1 MRHSNTIGLSA
12 LGGVVL
18 IACLGVYVSA
28 QAPGLALKVE
38 VSLIPLDVAV
48 YDSRGN
54 PVNTLTREDFLIYE
68 EGVLQDIQHFDAA
81 DAPYHVLLLFDTSGS
96 TRNQVP
102 FMIEAVNRF
111 FMNMGLND
119 QVAVASFDVQVAK
132 LLDWRTR
139 GGPSRQIALT
149 PRNAGTDFYGAL
161 RWAVGELGRIGGRK
175 GALVLTD
182 GIDQRLSLPSEEAEF
197 QRTLRAVEQS
207 QSPFYFIAVYPG
219 GSAAV
224 APVKARQ
231 RMEQVAQRSGGRVL
245 FPTTLGDVAPL
256 YERIARE
263 LGSSY
268 TLAYGSNR
276 PQADGTYRRINV
288 TLKRP
293 GLRVSQSRTGYYA
306 GGQPAPASDAVA
318 AAVQRSLG
326 VASPDAAAVNV
337 SAVVQTQPAT
347 EPPSISDAVAA
358 SVRRSLGTDGQPPV
372 SEAAIAQRS
381 AAAEPQETASKPPA
395 SLRPAGPQPP
405 VLITPIEHAL
415 LSPPE
420 LNEWRF
426 DWEDVPN
433 ARRYQIVVNVPDAAA
448 PIIDEETRGST
459 YALPRRRIANPTQNS
474 RGWAWKV
481 RAQTADG
488 AWGAWSESRQFDVFV
503 SALAR

>member
-1 MRHSNTIGLSA
+1 
-12 LGGVVL
+12 VVL
-18 IACLGVYVSA
+18 IACLAGYLLA
-28 QAPGLALKVE
+28 QVPGLALKVE

-48 YDSRGN
+48 YDLRGN
-54 PVNTLTREDFLIYE
+54 PVNTLTREDFLIHE
-68 EGVLQDIQHFDAA
+68 DGVLQDIQHFDAA
-81 DAPYHVLLLFDTSGS
+81 DTPYHVLLLFDTSGS
-96 TRNQVP
+96 TRNQFP

-111 FMNMGLND
+111 FVNLGSND

-149 PRNAGTDFYGAL
+149 SRNAGTDFYGAL
-161 RWAVGELGRIGGRK
+161 RWAVGELSRIGSRK

-207 QSPFYFIAVYPG
+207 QSPFYFIAVYAG
-219 GSAAV
+219 GSAAL
-224 APVKARQ
+224 APAKARQ

-276 PQADGTYRRINV
+276 PQADGTYRRIDV
-288 TLKRP
+288 TLKQP

-306 GGQPAPASDAVA
+306 GGQPAPASDVVA

-326 VASPDAAAVNV
+326 RASPDAAPVNV

-358 SVRRSLGTDGQPPV
+358 SVRRSLGTDVQQPV
-372 SEAAIAQRS
+372 SEAVI
-381 AAAEPQETASKPPA
+381 AAEPRETASKPPA

-405 VLITPIEHAL
+405 VLITPIENAL

-433 ARRYQIVVNVPDAAA
+433 ARRYQIVVNVPDAAV
-448 PIIDEETRGST
+448 PIIDEETRAST
-459 YALPRRRIANPTQNS
+459 YTLPRRRVVNPKQNS
-474 RGWAWKV
+474 RGWTWKV
-481 RAQTADG
+481 RVQTADG
-488 AWGAWSESRQFDVFV
+488 AWGAWSESRPFDVFV
-503 SALAR
+503 SDLVR